1 MKIKLISLLAMAVIA
16 VLLFSGIM
24 LANGEPPVE
33 PPERPNSV
41 SITVGGETMT
51 NVAVGQ
57 VLHERE
63 RAASRAEGDDGSNCT
78 SAVPGVTINFSGDVS
93 KVKVGLAPEQGHF
106 ESRSVLDSRPWELRS
121 SRARVPN
128 GGAGSLSHLGFHDD
142 VSGPSK
148 RNKGP

>member
-93 KVKVGLAPEQGHF
+93 KVKVGLAPGNCDL
-106 ESRSVLDSRPWELRS
+106 VVKELVFGQS
-121 SRARVPN
+121 
-128 GGAGSLSHLGFHDD
+128 GI
-142 VSGPSK
+142 VS
-148 RNKGP
+148 